1 MIISK
6 GSRGH
11 QIRKWSLIPNED
23 PSVANCEL
31 QLYSMLC
38 METDRNCVSEAQ
50 NSRPYW
56 IPDGALCWQGQ
67 VEVRTLK
74 GSLVLPRHQSLSLLV
89 SPTHLSIP
97 FPRPLLTSSCTAIL
111 NEPLSLLPPF
121 QLITL
126 SQRGPLAW
134 HRVTAAHFWG
144 EPPTGRATGI
154 ASLPSRWTWLQLA
167 RWGGNIEMAII
178 FTLRSVSF
186 LLDLEN
192 VCNLNMDMMT

>member
-74 GSLVLPRHQSLSLLV
+74 GSLVLPRHLSLSPCLSNTPFNSLPPP
-89 SPTHLSIP
+89 STHLILHCNPKWTPLPPPP
-97 FPRPLLTSSCTAIL
+97 FPADHALTAWTPSVASRYSCTLLRRTPHRPRDRNSFSSFSL
-111 NEPLSLLPPF
+111 N
-121 QLITL
+121 
-126 SQRGPLAW
+126 
-134 HRVTAAHFWG
+134 VTPAG
-144 EPPTGRATGI
+144 
-154 ASLPSRWTWLQLA
+154 
-167 RWGGNIEMAII
+167 
-178 FTLRSVSF
+178 TLRRKYRDGNYFHTAVG
-186 LLDLEN
+186 
-192 VCNLNMDMMT
+192 